1 MRGRASATADARVDP
16 RASRL
21 GWQGSASLREMAGT
35 TLAALGGS
43 PRRFGRLPSPLWAA
57 RPAMTSVGQ
66 YEREALLG
74 RDLTRCLLILLQSE
88 FLHGLQ
94 NFGQGLIDHLSQL
107 RGAG

>member
-1 MRGRASATADARVDP
+1 MARQCEPKGDGRDDP
-16 RASRL
+16 RRFGRL
-21 GWQGSASLREMAGT
+21 PSPLWAAP
-35 TLAALGGS
+35 LAALGGS

-94 NFGQGLIDHLSQL
+94 NFGQGLIDHLS
-107 RGAG
+107 